1 VVDGTCAIT
10 ESYMKIDENF
20 YNPWTEKAA
29 FKE

>member
-1 VVDGTCAIT
+1 MVHMLLT